1 MALMSGRMARNN
13 METGALFVTAFIV
26 GLSGAM
32 LPGPFLTT
40 AIAESMRHGFWS
52 GPLMVLGH
60 AILELALVLALLAG
74 LATYLVRSDV
84 TTGIALLG
92 GAFLIFLG
100 FTMIR
105 DALGSRIS
113 MDALQSA
120 AAKQIRIHPVAAGF
134 TVSFANPLWHL
145 WWATVGLSYITLAM
159 KSGTIGLLSFF
170 SGHISADLAWYSL
183 VSLAVSGGR
192 RFMSQKIYDLI
203 LLVCGIFL
211 LGLGGYFIYLGFHF

>member
-1 MALMSGRMARNN
+1 MQTA
-13 METGALFVTAFIV
+13 ALFATAFIV

-40 AIAESMRHGFWS
+40 AIAETMRRGFWT

-60 AILELALVLALLAG
+60 AVLELVLILALVFG
-74 LATYLVRSDV
+74 LAAYLVRSDV
-84 TTGIALLG
+84 TTVIALLG
-92 GAFLIFLG
+92 GGFLLFLG
-100 FTMIR
+100 FSMGR
-105 DALGSRIS
+105 DALGNRIS
-113 MDALQSA
+113 LHALQSQSSPG
-120 AAKQIRIHPVAAGF
+120 KGLHPVAAGI

-159 KSGTIGLLSFF
+159 QNGTLGLVAFF

-192 RFMSQKIYDLI
+192 RFMSQTIYNLV
-203 LLVCGIFL
+203 LLVCGL
-211 LGLGGYFIYLGFHF
+211 CLVGLGGYFIYWGLGS